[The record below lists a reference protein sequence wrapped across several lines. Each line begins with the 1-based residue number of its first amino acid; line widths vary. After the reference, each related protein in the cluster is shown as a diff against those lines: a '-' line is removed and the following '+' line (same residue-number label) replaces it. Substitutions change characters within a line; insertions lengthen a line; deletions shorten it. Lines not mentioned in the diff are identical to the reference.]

1 MKVSSFQKLN
11 LSSSNIDAYLTKIN
25 IFENKKFIFP
35 HEETSEDSHI
45 TKDII
50 KNSVIVLG
58 VTFLSVDTEIIIE
71 DNIFILDGHHRFK
84 FIVENKIDEIFEV
97 VLIDLHSVNIES
109 HNCELNVDIDS
120 FIKKIKSDYS
130 FNDKNRRGHF
140 IKINQKEYWSE
151 DFSNIYELYK
161 YKKELMSNR
170 IISPIANSEESKNII
185 VNFSPISSKDLSN
198 IRVFPYKST
207 WITPRFDS

>member
-1 MKVSSFQKLN
+1 MKVSSFQKLK
-11 LSSSNIDAYLTKIN
+11 LSSSDLDAYLTKIN

-35 HEETSEDSHI
+35 HEETSEDSQI

-97 VLIDLHSVNIES
+97 VLIDF
-109 HNCELNVDIDS
+109 HNMLS
-120 FIKKIKSDYS
+120 LSYS
-130 FNDKNRRGHF
+130 
-140 IKINQKEYWSE
+140 S
-151 DFSNIYELYK
+151 
-161 YKKELMSNR
+161 
-170 IISPIANSEESKNII
+170 
-185 VNFSPISSKDLSN
+185 
-198 IRVFPYKST
+198 
-207 WITPRFDS
+207 